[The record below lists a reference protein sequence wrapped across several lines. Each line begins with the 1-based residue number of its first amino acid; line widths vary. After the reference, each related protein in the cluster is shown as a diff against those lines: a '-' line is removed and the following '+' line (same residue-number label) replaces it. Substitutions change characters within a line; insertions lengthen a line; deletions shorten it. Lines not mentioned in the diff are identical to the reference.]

1 MFKLI
6 LFLQG
11 RNECI
16 STPVFPDFSFSFLRH
31 RLKIWITLNL
41 QTTCTHYWNFAGWSG
56 FSTHVHIVG
65 FFEQSGNFKSN
76 STILKI
82 QTTTTY
88 KQHLHLHQ
96 SVNLLAYLLCFT
108 VLHFNIVFHHC
119 GKLVRMF
126 IVYHKDNLYRLSLI
140 LPFCCYI

>member
-1 MFKLI
+1 MVHWLFFLIIWYSLGWVMFKLI

-65 FFEQSGNFKSN
+65 FFEQSSNFKLN

-88 KQHLHLHQ
+88 KQHLNLHQ
-96 SVNLLAYLLCFT
+96 SVNLLTYLLCFT
-108 VLHFNIVFHHC
+108 VLHFNIVFHPC
-119 GKLVRMF
+119 TV
-126 IVYHKDNLYRLSLI
+126 ISLQQAG
-140 LPFCCYI
+140 